1 MGIYE
6 YIKQEFV
13 GGMPVYLNAEV
24 DDLRKIA
31 ELGGLKISDDVES
44 EFLRLFESPVIEQPT
59 SAKQARDIFQKFSST
74 FENWKP
80 SRAGA
85 MPPPFLQ
92 VLLLTVLA
100 AQKMR
105 TSTEKRATNFYGRL
119 CEILGIDSN
128 YKDDVGTSYRNHVA
142 PLWIL
147 YCSWLE
153 SNPHLGMPTAYANTS
168 NGFVNYVGVPI
179 GQALLRS
186 HEQTLIEE
194 NFFSLFVDGNEREI
208 LDPDELWD
216 PFADWLERLTGNVRL
231 KQVYKVAEEEVKDAI
246 WGMYQR
252 WTPSE
257 EAIRTSSRNLKLWVG
272 CRVTSSLGADVL
284 NLYLHSTHNFEDS
297 VEKAFTLEIESTA
310 NTVSTQFDYFLGHG
324 SQIVGAPIERVLYKS
339 AKLRCSSGSNH
350 DAESPFSASRLP
362 RAIVP
367 LETVTPS
374 TWIERFSMSIGQT
387 YNLLV
392 AEPVLERAR
401 AEMSRFGIGG
411 VLTAIQGLPAP
422 WCLIADFTAT
432 AQTPEGEEFL
442 LRIKPGVNRLIHV
455 SGGTRALGS
464 GRELEYF
471 AMERP
476 RILIDERVL
485 INRGLDFSKIQI
497 HIIDTKSKVSK
508 LINASELVELPELA
522 GGTYDVELR
531 KTVSAKKELA
541 SLRLTLL
548 SPDYPRT
555 STFADLSVVSM
566 RFGAEFGC
574 KVWEREK
581 LATGDCLMQGGA
593 VVFGSLHEPVERLDL
608 NRQAE
613 SVPILDGLEDALPSD
628 PFSES
633 QGHLPTFAQCILT
646 PGAKCLHT
654 ANDEAP
660 PPGRPP
666 KWVIMTCR
674 DCGKVKRES
683 TVGKS
688 KKSATTVRFDAREVS
703 PAQESRSDSLPQVGA
718 SASEARKRVTIAP
731 QETVENRL
739 WALGS
744 GNSRTVALLAD
755 LHPKQFASEVLWYA
769 AAAGHIDSLGLET
782 DRVAET
788 WRVTPSV
795 LARTAGGS
803 YRLIGHRYPL
813 LTRRICEILGIA
825 LPGGQP
831 FRSSDLPYLSE
842 LSLTPSP
849 TLSPDEAL
857 RLLGERMKLSQVQ
870 VIDERL
876 QNIVHQLPSLR
887 TLLSKLPRTPFSN
900 SDHRA
905 TVFDLGVRR
914 WSESGIDIHEG
925 AAVRDS
931 QFGNRYFFVLNDDPR
946 HYEAIQ
952 CGHRLAKHLSA
963 RHSGRQLFSYSPE
976 ALELRCPLGADL
988 PLVYT
993 RGLIFAT
1000 GTVPIRD
1007 RGQVVY
1013 QGVQPQIA
1021 ERIKV
1026 LFSAESPNDA

>member
-1 MGIYE
+1 
-6 YIKQEFV
+6 
-13 GGMPVYLNAEV
+13 MPVYLNAEV

-59 SAKQARDIFQKFSST
+59 SAKQARDLFQKFSST
-74 FENWKP
+74 FDNWKP
-80 SRAGA
+80 SKAGA
-85 MPPPFLQ
+85 LPPPFLQ
-92 VLLLTVLA
+92 VLLMTVLA
-100 AQKMR
+100 AEKMQS
-105 TSTEKRATNFYGRL
+105 STEKRVTNYYGRL
-119 CEILGIDSN
+119 CEILGIDN
-128 YKDDVGTSYRNHVA
+128 KYKDDVGTSYRKHVA
-142 PLWIL
+142 PLWTL

-153 SNPHLGMPTAYANTS
+153 SNPHLGVPTAYANTS
-168 NGFVNYVGVPI
+168 NGFVNYVGVPV

-186 HEQTLIEE
+186 HEQRLIEE
-194 NFFSLFVDGNEREI
+194 EFFNLFVDGNEREI
-208 LDPDELWD
+208 LDPDELWS
-216 PFADWLERLTGNVRL
+216 PFADWIKGLTGNARL
-231 KQVYKVAEEEVKDAI
+231 KQVYRAAEEEVKDAI

-272 CRVTSSLGADVL
+272 CRVTSSLGANVL

-297 VEKAFTLEIESTA
+297 VDKAFTLEIESTA

-324 SQIVGAPIERVLYKS
+324 SQIVGAPIERVLNKF
-339 AKLRCSSGSNH
+339 AKLGCSGGSNQ
-350 DAESPFSASRLP
+350 DAKSTFSASRLP

-392 AEPVLERAR
+392 AEPALERAR
-401 AEMSRFGIGG
+401 AEMGRFGIGG
-411 VLTAIQGLPAP
+411 VLTAIEGLPAQ

-432 AQTPEGEEFL
+432 SQTPEGEGFL
-442 LRIKPGVNRLIHV
+442 LRIKPGANRLIHV

-485 INRGLDFSKIQI
+485 INRGLDFSTIQI

-508 LINASELVELPELA
+508 VIIASELVELPELA
-522 GGTYDVELR
+522 GGTYDFELR
-531 KTVSAKKELA
+531 ITASAKKELA

-548 SPDYPRT
+548 SPEHPRT
-555 STFADLSVVSM
+555 SIFADLSVIST

-574 KVWEREK
+574 KVWEREE
-581 LATGDCLMQGGA
+581 LATGDCLIQGGA

-608 NRQAE
+608 NEQAE
-613 SVPILDGLEDALPSD
+613 CVPILDGLEDELPSD
-628 PFSES
+628 PFSQL
-633 QGHLPTFAQCILT
+633 QGHSPAFAQCILT

-666 KWVIMTCR
+666 IWVFMTCR

-683 TVGKS
+683 TVGKPR
-688 KKSATTVRFDAREVS
+688 KSATTVRFDAREVG
-703 PAQESRSDSLPQVGA
+703 PAQESRADSLPQVGA
-718 SASEARKRVTIAP
+718 SAAEARMRVTIAP
-731 QETVENRL
+731 QETLENRL

-755 LHPKQFASEVLWYA
+755 LHPKQIASEVLWYA
-769 AAAGHIDSLGLET
+769 AAAGHIDFGGMET
-782 DRVAET
+782 DHVAET

-795 LARTAGGS
+795 LARTVGGS
-803 YRLIGHRYPL
+803 YRLIGHRDPL

-825 LPGGQP
+825 LSGGQQ

-842 LSLTPSP
+842 VTLTPNP
-849 TLSPDEAL
+849 DLSPDEAL
-857 RLLGERMKLSQVQ
+857 RLLRESAELSQVQ
-870 VIDERL
+870 LIDERL
-876 QNIVHQLPSLR
+876 QNMVHLLPSLR

-905 TVFDLGVRR
+905 TVFDLGVNR
-914 WSESGIDIHEG
+914 WSESGVDICAG

-931 QFGNRYFFVLNDDPR
+931 QFGNRYFFVLSDDPR
-946 HYEAIQ
+946 NYEVIQ

-963 RHSGRQLFSYSPE
+963 LHSGRRLFSYSLE
-976 ALELRCPLGADL
+976 TLELRCPLGADL

-1013 QGVQPQIA
+1013 RGVQPQIA
-1021 ERIKV
+1021 ERINV
-1026 LFSAESPNDA
+1026 LFSA